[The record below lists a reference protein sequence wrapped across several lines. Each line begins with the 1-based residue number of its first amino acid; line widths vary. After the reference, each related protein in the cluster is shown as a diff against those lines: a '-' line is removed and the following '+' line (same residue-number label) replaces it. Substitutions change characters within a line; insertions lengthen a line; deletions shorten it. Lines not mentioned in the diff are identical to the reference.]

1 MLSAKISRDLYL
13 LLCVFAFIGKIRLL
27 LYHTVTGNVQAA
39 TALNKAAYE
48 RYQQEKSEKQGA
60 WDDMP

>member
-1 MLSAKISRDLYL
+1 M